1 MWTVEMYL
9 RRMKKE
15 WLTLLG
21 QTEPHIRQQVATAMN
36 DTFDA

>member
-1 MWTVEMYL
+1 MEMYL
-9 RRMKKE
+9 QRMKKG
-15 WLTLLG
+15 WLTLLD